1 MKKEISMNSDVEKK
15 VEDKE
20 QEETINLDKAF
31 VEEDDRV
38 LDPSLLDKSILERM
52 PQPTGWRMLVLPYK
66 GKGVSEG

>member
-52 PQPTGWRMLVLPYK
+52 PQP
-66 GKGVSEG
+66 